1 MSSRSSV
8 KRTTVS
14 SQSVTSSAG
23 SSTSS
28 QRSSSPLSPTRFSRL
43 QEKNELCNLNDRL
56 ANYIDK
62 VRHLENENNR
72 LTREVRTHEETKTRE
87 ITSVKSMYEGELSDA
102 RKLLDELS
110 REKAKLEL
118 DIRRLYTENEDLK
131 SKLDKKTQDLLL
143 AESNISSLEARV
155 ADLQKGYNQAQSDR
169 KKFAD
174 ENKKLTKENQSLS
187 MQLKESKKTAEEEI
201 LKRVEA
207 ENLLQTTR
215 EELDFKEKLYR
226 QELLETRT
234 KQKVEISEIDGRLN
248 QEYEE
253 KLYSMLQEVR
263 AQFEDELNRTK
274 SETSSMYEDKITN
287 LERQLSRNSNAAANA
302 MEEMRKMTSRQEEW
316 QRKFSD
322 LEATN
327 SALSA
332 QVRELE
338 KQLESDRNRHMAEIS
353 RQERELARLHDDMQI
368 RMQEYQDLMDI
379 KVQLDMEIA
388 AYRKLLESEEERLNI
403 TPVSGTPGRPANVSG
418 RLTPGRRGTPSMARG
433 GAKRKRTILEDS
445 ETSSLQD
452 YTITSSYKT
461 DLEVVDVDPTG
472 KFIKLHNKGAK
483 EVLVGKWQVIAR
495 TFDGAQSSFKFRAN
509 SKVKAGEE
517 VTIWSSD
524 SGRDHEPPHHHVM
537 AEQSWTVSDQMT
549 LQIINGNEEEVG
561 LLERKRTQLS
571 SSVSRTR
578 QAGGELY
585 HQEGDGEGSERCAI
599 M

>member
-14 SQSVTSSAG
+14 SQSVSSSGA
-23 SSTSS
+23 SSSQS

-56 ANYIDK
+56 AVYIDK

-72 LTREVRTHEETKTRE
+72 LTREVRTHEESKTRE

-118 DIRRLYTENEDLK
+118 DIRRLFAENEDLK

-143 AESNISSLEARV
+143 AESAITGLEARL
-155 ADLQKGYNQAQSDR
+155 ADMQKGYNQAQADR

-187 MQLKESKKTAEEEI
+187 LQLKESKKTAEEEI

-226 QELLETRT
+226 QELVETRT

-253 KLYSMLQEVR
+253 KLYAMLQDVR

-274 SETSSMYEDKITN
+274 SETSALYEDKISN
-287 LERQLSRNSNAAANA
+287 LERQLARNSNAAAGA

-322 LEATN
+322 LESTN
-327 SALSA
+327 AALTL
-332 QVRELE
+332 QVRDLE
-338 KQLESDRNRHMAEIS
+338 KQLENERNRHLAEVS
-353 RQERELARLHDDMQI
+353 RQERELARLHDDMQQ

-418 RLTPGRRGTPSMARG
+418 RATPSRRPTPSTVRA
-433 GAKRKRTILEDS
+433 GAKRKRTLVEDS
-445 ETSSLQD
+445 ESSSLQD
-452 YTITSSYKT
+452 YTVTQSYKS
-461 DLEVVDVDPTG
+461 DLEVVDVDPLG
-472 KFIKLHNKGAK
+472 KFIKLHNKGNK
-483 EVLVGKWQVIAR
+483 EVLVGKWQIVAR
-495 TFDGAQSSFKFRAN
+495 TYDGAQSSFKFRAN

-517 VTIWSSD
+517 VTIWSGN
-524 SGRDHEPPHHHVM
+524 SGHDHEPPHHHVM
-537 AEQSWTVSDQMT
+537 SEQAWTVADQMT
-549 LQIINGNEEEVG
+549 IQIINGSEEEVG

-578 QAGGELY
+578 QTGGELY
-585 HQEGDGEGSERCAI
+585 HQEGEGEGTDRCAI